1 MFPVRC
7 LKLIAGFIIYY
18 KLSANSRL
26 ARITTSILP
35 WLTLII
41 PSFAQAG
48 QITPAQDGTGTVIT
62 TQGNK
67 INISGGSLSGDGT
80 NLFQSFAKFG
90 LTANQTANF
99 LSSPSIQNILGIV
112 KGGNASVINGLITI
126 TGGNSNLYLVNPSG
140 IIFGPKA
147 SLNLPAAF
155 TATTANR
162 IGFGDYWLSTNSSNN
177 YTSLTGTPSSFAFDT
192 NIGGAIVNQG
202 NLVVTAGNNLTLLAG
217 TVASTGE
224 LTAPGGN
231 VTVSTVPGTSLLR
244 FTIPGDPLSLE
255 IQPLNSSV
263 SSNNSST
270 NSLATILTGGHG
282 GNATQLIVNQN
293 GEVELTGSGLLVQNG
308 DLVVNKITAGSATL
322 AANHDLILPAS
333 QISTTGNLNLLANNT
348 VQALDN
354 IKTALTVKSGGNLD
368 IFGNQGIDILAL
380 NHVDQTS
387 FISGGNLTLVS
398 NGKISLDSHFQSGG
412 NFSILNSQ
420 GGAGNFISLYDPIIS
435 SNSDVTFGD
444 YTGPSLEVES
454 KGSITGGDI
463 TITGADTT
471 LCPNGC
477 TPGSDTYI
485 LSTEPSVIL
494 RAGLSQLANSA
505 NIPITTSGTS
515 FTTSGATSSAANITV
530 GNISTNDNGDSSSSG
545 RVILQSLT
553 GNVQTNNI
561 DTSLTETDSASSGS
575 VDIQAFGSI
584 NTGSINTSLNTYSSS
599 PVVGGGITLNAGSS
613 IITGD
618 LSTSS
623 SGYVSS
629 TSGSVSLTAVS
640 DITTGIIDTSSGST
654 TSNATGGA
662 VSLITT
668 QAAGSKINFN
678 SIDTSASAPGVASGG
693 NVTISSMG
701 VIQGTG
707 FVPGDD
713 NPYTILTTGTTS
725 SGSVEIQ
732 HDGGPN
738 NVPFIVGDA
747 SLNGTAGSITSGDS
761 TITPTTPFP
770 VLPTGGPAPGT
781 PNNITITSIN
791 TPPTLTGNTQLPST
805 QENKSITFTFGSL
818 NTSVNDVNQ
827 DNTTVVIDAIQS
839 GTLTLQNGTPVT
851 NNTQLSSGTV
861 LVYTPPTN
869 VTGKIAAFTIQAS
882 DGVSYSSP
890 QAIAINVTSPITP
903 TVIPSNSP
911 NPEILQKVPNHLSL
925 PTSLA
930 IPSQTDVTRIEQKFT
945 NQYQQYLNLPITQ
958 QIKTDDQVQD
968 ILESIEHETG
978 IKPAIIY
985 VDFLPS
991 SVSTSSSPTQYT
1003 SITSRDDRLELVVVT
1018 AHHQPIRKVINVKR
1032 SEVIAMAQTF
1042 KSRITSPTLQN
1053 NYLNAA
1059 KTLYNWIIAPIDSE
1073 LQALKIQNLVFI
1085 TDTGLRS
1092 LPIAALYD
1100 GKNYLVERYSVGLM
1114 PSLSLT
1120 DTKYVDIKKAEVLAM
1135 GASKFKIQQPLLAV
1149 PTELDTVTGI
1159 WKGESFLNQGFTF
1172 DNLRGQRQQ
1181 KPYSIIHLA
1190 THAQFKPGRPGESYI
1205 QLWDGQLKMDQLREL
1220 GWNNPPVELVVL
1232 SACRTALGDEEAELG
1247 FSGFAVQAG
1256 SKSALASL
1264 WYVSDEGTLGLM
1276 SEFYQRLKT
1285 APIKSEALREVQI
1298 AMIKGEVRLS
1308 GGKLITSQRKIDLP
1322 PILQQL
1328 GDRELQHP
1336 YFWAAFTMIGNP
1348 W

>member
-1 MFPVRC
+1 MFPICC
-7 LKLIAGFIIYY
+7 LSLIDGFILHY
-18 KLSANSRL
+18 KSSVNWRV
-26 ARITTSILP
+26 ARRTTNILP
-35 WLTLII
+35 WLALII
-41 PSFAQAG
+41 PSLAQAG
-48 QITPAQDGTGTVIT
+48 SITPAQDGTGTVIT

-67 INISGGSLSGDGT
+67 INIGGGSLSGDGT

-177 YTSLTGTPSSFAFDT
+177 YTLLTGTPSSFAFDT
-192 NIGGAIVNQG
+192 SIGAAIVNEG
-202 NLVVTAGNNLTLLAG
+202 DIAVTAGNNLTLLAG
-217 TVASTGE
+217 TIASTGE
-224 LTAPGGN
+224 LAAPGGN
-231 VTVSTVPGTSLLR
+231 VTVSTVPGTSLIR

-255 IQPLNSSV
+255 IEPLNSSV
-263 SSNNSST
+263 SSNSSST
-270 NSLATILTGGHG
+270 NSLATILTGGQGH
-282 GNATQLIVNQN
+282 NATQLIVNQN
-293 GEVELTGSGLLVQNG
+293 GEVELTGSGLLVKNG
-308 DLVVNKITAGSATL
+308 DVVVNKISAGSATI
-322 AANHDLILPAS
+322 AANQDLILPAS

-454 KGSITGGDI
+454 KGSITGGNI

-584 NTGSINTSLNTYSSS
+584 KTGSINTSLNTYSSN
-599 PVVGGGITLNAGSS
+599 PVLGGGITLNAGSS
-613 IITGD
+613 IMTGD

-623 SGYVSS
+623 SGYFSA
-629 TSGSVSLTAVS
+629 TSGAVSLTAVS
-640 DITTGIIDTSSGST
+640 DITTGMIDTSSGST
-654 TSNATGGA
+654 TSIATSGA
-662 VSLITT
+662 VSLQTT
-668 QAAGSKINFN
+668 QAAGSQISFN
-678 SIDTSASAPGVASGG
+678 SINTSANGTVGTSGG
-693 NVTISSMG
+693 NVVISSMG

-707 FVPGDD
+707 FVPSDD
-713 NPYTILTTGTTS
+713 NPDTILTTGTTS
-725 SGSVEIQ
+725 SGSVAIQ

-747 SLNGTAGSITSGDS
+747 SLNGTAGSITSGTS
-761 TITPTTPFP
+761 TITPTPTTSFP
-770 VLPTGGPAPGT
+770 VLPNGGPASGT

-827 DNTTVVIDAIQS
+827 DNTSVVINAIQS

-851 NNTQLSSGTV
+851 NNTQLSSGTI

-869 VTGKIAAFTIQAS
+869 ITGNIAAFTIQAS

-890 QAIAINVTSPITP
+890 QTIMINLV
-903 TVIPSNSP
+903 VPSSNLP
-911 NPEILQKVPNHLSL
+911 NPATLSRSPSSL
-925 PTSLA
+925 VISTSLSQSSA
-930 IPSQTDVTRIEQKFT
+930 QTDVTRIEEEFTKEFT
-945 NQYQQYLNLPITQ
+945 NYLNTTVIQRITTVNQ
-958 QIKTDDQVQD
+958 ESE
-968 ILESIEHETG
+968 ILQNIEHETG
-978 IKPAIIY
+978 IKPALIY
-985 VDFLPS
+985 VDFLP
-991 SVSTSSSPTQYT
+991 VSAS
-1003 SITSRDDRLELVVVT
+1003 SITSPDDRLELVVVT
-1018 AHHQPIRKVINVKR
+1018 AHHQPIRKVLNVKR
-1032 SEVIAMAQTF
+1032 SQVIAMVQTF
-1042 KSRITSPTLQN
+1042 KNRITSPILQN
-1053 NYLNAA
+1053 NYLNTA
-1059 KTLYNWIIAPIDSE
+1059 KSLYDWIIAPIDSE

-1085 TDTGLRS
+1085 MDTGLRS

-1100 GKNYLVERYSVGLM
+1100 GKNFLVERYSIGLM
-1114 PSLSLT
+1114 PNLSLT
-1120 DTKYVDIKKAEVLAM
+1120 DTKYMNIKKAQVLAM
-1135 GASKFKIQQPLLAV
+1135 GASEFKIQQPLLAV

-1159 WKGESFLNQGFTF
+1159 WQGESFLNQGFTF
-1172 DNLRGQRQQ
+1172 SNLRAQRQQ
-1181 KPYSIIHLA
+1181 RPYSIIHLA
-1190 THAQFKPGRPGESYI
+1190 THAQFKPGRAGESYI
-1205 QLWDGQLKMDQLREL
+1205 QLWDSQLKMDQLRQL

-1232 SACRTALGDEEAELG
+1232 SACRTALGDKEAELG
-1247 FSGFAVQAG
+1247 FSGFAIQSGA
-1256 SKSALASL
+1256 KSALASL
-1264 WYVSDEGTLGLM
+1264 WYISDEGTLGLM

-1285 APIKSEALREVQI
+1285 APIKSEALRQVQI
-1298 AMIKGEVRLS
+1298 AMIKGKVRLE
-1308 GGKLITSQRKIDLP
+1308 GGKLITSQREIDLP
-1322 PILQQL
+1322 PALKEL
-1328 GDRELQHP
+1328 GDKKLQHP
-1336 YFWAAFTMIGNP
+1336 YFWAAFTMVGNP